1 MEFSNEAIFLL
12 IQLSPFTCMEKV
24 DKIQYFIRPA
34 QTDKHSLLRYLYSF
48 ILYIT
53 FTYTCVNE
61 KNKLLYYCT

>member
-34 QTDKHSLLRYLYSF
+34 QTDKHSLRYLYTS
-48 ILYIT
+48 IIT
-53 FTYTCVNE
+53 FTDTCVNE
-61 KNKLLYYCT
+61 KNELIA

>member
-34 QTDKHSLLRYLYSF
+34 QTDKHSLTLSA
-48 ILYIT
+48 IT
-53 FTYTCVNE
+53 FTDTCVNE
-61 KNKLLYYCT
+61 KIELIA